1 MLPAPAFSSPLKV
14 DSSACCY
21 GEEINGALDGW
32 GGVVLCSGT
41 AAPHDN
47 AKFGLMDWE
56 QMRLQGRRALL
67 SR

>member
-21 GEEINGALDGW
+21 GEEINGSLDGW
-32 GGVVLCSGT
+32 GGDVLCSGT
-41 AAPHDN
+41 AAPHGN